1 MQNVLSRKAQI
12 KKWRYVMEQLKKFF
26 PLSSSIGDN
35 ETLIRNV
42 IIYVVAMI
50 ISGLVF
56 GLLGKIPI
64 VGIITGIIGF
74 LVGLYLLV
82 GLVLAFLFYFNVLK

>member
-1 MQNVLSRKAQI
+1 MDKV
-12 KKWRYVMEQLKKFF
+12 KKFF

-35 ETLIRNV
+35 ETLIKNV

-64 VGIITGIIGF
+64 VGIITGIIGA
-74 LVGLYLLV
+74 LVGIYLLV
-82 GLVLAFLFYFNVLK
+82 GLVLAFLFYFNILK